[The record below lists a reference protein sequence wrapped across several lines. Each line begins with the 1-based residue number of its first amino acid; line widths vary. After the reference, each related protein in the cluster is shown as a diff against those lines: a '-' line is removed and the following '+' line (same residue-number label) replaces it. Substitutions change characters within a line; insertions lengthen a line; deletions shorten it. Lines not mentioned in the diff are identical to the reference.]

1 MAGQRQYS
9 SWLLTYLTHQRS
21 GTLGAEVPK
30 RERCPQG
37 SNCSPHHQ
45 TCARWQASPPSFR
58 MLFGASRALAGGRS
72 YQSWRFFSRSG
83 TLANRSRV
91 PPIGFAFDID
101 GVLLHG
107 ASVLPEARRALSILE
122 GDNPLNRKIPYI
134 LMTNGGGAS
143 EKDRSKR
150 LTEQLGFEITTSN
163 FMQSHTILKSS
174 THKYANKPVLILG
187 GKGDVLRKVAE
198 SYGLRQVYTTL
209 DVKAWN
215 PNVWPF
221 HDLTSEER
229 TSAKPIDFS
238 TTPISAVFVF
248 HDPRNWALD
257 IQVMIDVILSRG
269 IIDRSRP
276 VGDATSVELIFCNPD
291 LLWRSEFPRPRLG
304 QGAFR
309 EAFQAVFKALTGA
322 PYPHVQYGKPTKATY
337 DFAEKMLRA
346 RMKELHG
353 ASVVGPDI
361 QPQFY
366 MVGDNPESDIAG
378 ANAAGWSS
386 VLVRTGV
393 YDPVDGPPAHNP
405 THEAENVEAAVRWA
419 IDREVKRSA

>member
-1 MAGQRQYS
+1 M
-9 SWLLTYLTHQRS
+9 LL
-21 GTLGAEVPK
+21 
-30 RERCPQG
+30 
-37 SNCSPHHQ
+37 
-45 TCARWQASPPSFR
+45 
-58 MLFGASRALAGGRS
+58 GASRALVGGW
-72 YQSWRFFSRSG
+72 SWPGRRFLNYSG
-83 TLANRSRV
+83 VNPSRV
-91 PPIGFAFDID
+91 LPIGFAFDID

-107 ASVLPEARRALSILE
+107 ASVLPEAKRALSILE
-122 GDNPLNRKIPYI
+122 GDNPLN
-134 LMTNGGGAS
+134 S
-143 EKDRSKR
+143 EIDRVRR
-150 LTEQLGFEITTSN
+150 LTELLGFEITVSN
-163 FMQSHTILKSS
+163 FIQSHTVLKSS
-174 THKYANKPVLILG
+174 THKYVNKPVLVLG

-198 SYGLRQVYTTL
+198 SYGLQQVYTTL

-215 PNVWPF
+215 PDVWPF

-257 IQVMIDVILSRG
+257 IQVMTDVILSRG
-269 IIDRSRP
+269 IINRSRP
-276 VGDATSVELIFCNPD
+276 IDGATPVELIFCNPD

-337 DFAEKMLRA
+337 DFAENMLRA
-346 RMKELHG
+346 RMNELHG
-353 ASVVGPDI
+353 TSVGSNI
-361 QPQFY
+361 QPRFY
-366 MVGDNPESDIAG
+366 MVGDIAG

-405 THEAENVEAAVRWA
+405 THEVENVEAAVQWA
-419 IDREVKRSA
+419 IDREVKRSV